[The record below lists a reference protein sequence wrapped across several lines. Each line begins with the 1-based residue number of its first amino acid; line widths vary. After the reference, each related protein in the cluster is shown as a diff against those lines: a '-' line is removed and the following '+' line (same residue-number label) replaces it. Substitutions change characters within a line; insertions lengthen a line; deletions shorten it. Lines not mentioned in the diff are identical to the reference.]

1 MTIAQD
7 KAYITIPEY
16 LTEVDDVQL
25 NTILGATT
33 GSLDNLELELSYK
46 QSI

>member
-1 MTIAQD
+1 MPL
-7 KAYITIPEY
+7 KAGKSKK
-16 LTEVDDVQL
+16 QL
-25 NTILGATT
+25 VTILGTAT